1 MFPNISYIPTNV
13 SSRTFPVSPPGR
25 KPRDVYLVITK
36 PAEYQS
42 ELLSNVNNTESNY
55 FVVTGKEAGGVRLQ

>member
-1 MFPNISYIPTNV
+1 MNISYIPTNV
-13 SSRTFPVSPPGR
+13 SSRTFPVCRPGR

-42 ELLSNVNNTESNY
+42 ELLSNVNNIQSNY
-55 FVVTGKEAGGVRLQ
+55 LVVTGEEVGGVRLQ